1 MKAKVFIPS
10 PLFYIMKITFAI
22 LAISCQ
28 SAIIRIVYTE
38 AKKGRGKDDA
48 QDTIQK
54 CKRWW
59 N

>member
-1 MKAKVFIPS
+1 MEKGEGK
-10 PLFYIMKITFAI
+10 
-22 LAISCQ
+22 
-28 SAIIRIVYTE
+28 VYTE